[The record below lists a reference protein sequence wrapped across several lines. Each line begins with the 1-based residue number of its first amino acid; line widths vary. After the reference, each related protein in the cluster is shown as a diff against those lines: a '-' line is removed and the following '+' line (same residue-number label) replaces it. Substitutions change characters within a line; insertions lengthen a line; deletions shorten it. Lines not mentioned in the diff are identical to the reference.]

1 MNDLHHFHFVELVLA
16 NQAAYVFTVCACFG
30 TETWGMRSQFQ
41 RQIATCQ
48 NAVGNSIGQ
57 RHFGGRNQ
65 ILRFFALIAAASNVE
80 QIFCKFRQL
89 TRTLQGQVIHNVRRV
104 MFGIAVFQRVRI
116 QHELSQSAMQT
127 GNLALHHGKAR
138 TRQLRTAFKIQ
149 TQRLAQINMVF
160 NFKIKFARRADFAD
174 FNVFSFI
181 LTSRYAFM
189 RQVRNGQQPCVQFFL
204 NGIQISGSLL
214 QIHFDL
220 SNLIHCSLS
229 LFVFTL
235 SFQRTDLFGNTVA

>member
-16 NQAAYVFTVCACFG
+16 NQAAHVFAVCTRFG

-41 RQIATCQ
+41 RQITAGHD
-48 NAVGNSIGQ
+48 AVGNGIGQ

-65 ILRFFALIAAASNVE
+65 ILRFLTLVAAAGNVE

-89 TRTLQGQVIHNVRRV
+89 ACALQGQVVHNVRRV
-104 MFGIAVFQRVRI
+104 MFGITVFQRVRI

-127 GNLALHHGKAR
+127 GNLAFHHGKAR
-138 TRQLRTAFKIQ
+138 AGQLRTAFKIQ

-160 NFKIKFARRADFAD
+160 DFKVKFARRADFAD

-181 LTSRYAFM
+181 FTGRNTFM

-204 NGIQISGSLL
+204 NSIQISGSLL

-229 LFVFTL
+229 LFVFAL
-235 SFQRTDLFGNTVA
+235 AFQRTDLFGNTVA